1 VFRPVLDNLGQ
12 TGECPFVPF
21 LMLLA
26 LLAAPPKK
34 KPKAKPAPPPS
45 AVELEIKRTLDAAEA
60 KVGACV
66 LDNAPPGPISL
77 KVKANLTLNSAGQLL
92 GRDLTLTPDGP
103 ANEKTKTCIAAVLDG
118 LTWPKANG
126 PLVKAE
132 REWSFE
138 AK

>member
-1 VFRPVLDNLGQ
+1 MPLLI
-12 TGECPFVPF
+12 
-21 LMLLA
+21 LLA

-34 KPKAKPAPPPS
+34 KPKAPAPPTP
-45 AVELEIKRTLDAAEA
+45 AVAAEIKRTLDSVEA

-92 GRDLTLTPDGP
+92 GRDLTLSPDGP
-103 ANEKTKTCIAAVLDG
+103 ANEKTKACIAAILDT